1 MPNRFPPLAPQ
12 EPIRNRSMARALP
25 APSAWWV
32 DFLGFAIL
40 LCGIRLL

>member
-1 MPNRFPPLAPQ
+1 MSNRFPPLAPQ
-12 EPIRNRSMARALP
+12 ERIRNRTLARALP

-40 LCGIRLL
+40 LCAVRLL